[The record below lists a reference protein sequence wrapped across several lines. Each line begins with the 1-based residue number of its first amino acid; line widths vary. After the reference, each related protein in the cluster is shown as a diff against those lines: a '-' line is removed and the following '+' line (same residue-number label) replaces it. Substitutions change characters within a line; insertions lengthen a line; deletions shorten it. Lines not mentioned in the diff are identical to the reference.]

1 MIVTRATDHTY
12 CIYRCLTFVPP
23 LFWGLSTC
31 SFEGEEEG
39 GGWSR
44 DQDELGGIKLLLL
57 DKDKW
62 VDFPRFWGKLE
73 QLQIPHAE
81 RFDVVDS
88 RFRVLVVLDWER
100 PMVAGGGGFVERY
113 GYAVL

>member
-1 MIVTRATDHTY
+1 M
-12 CIYRCLTFVPP
+12 
-23 LFWGLSTC
+23 
-31 SFEGEEEG
+31 
-39 GGWSR
+39 
-44 DQDELGGIKLLLL
+44 
-57 DKDKW
+57 
-62 VDFPRFWGKLE
+62 DFPRFWGKLE

-100 PMVAGGGGFVERY
+100 PMVAGGGEGFVERY